1 MNQKQI
7 LTKHYN
13 HQEHPYCYLVSY
25 KNTMLEQKIMEK
37 ITKIK
42 LVKKKRKVKQ

>member
-7 LTKHYN
+7 LPKHYN
-13 HQEHPYCYLVSY
+13 HRNY
-25 KNTMLEQKIMEK
+25 KNTMLEQNIMEK

-42 LVKKKRKVKQ
+42 ILKKKRNLKQ